1 MIVCEIF
8 FNMKF
13 EMEFF
18 KLNNISE
25 AIGLLIEFAQQ
36 VLQMSIDKK
45 TQLVSNTLR
54 LLSQMITT
62 IHQMENAGEIITHTK
77 AIPFVKQSLQ
87 LSRDLQPCINID
99 ALFCLSNMMN
109 VPEIAEC
116 DELCNMETIFN
127 ALAIYFAFNEKVA
140 LDECLITYLFS
151 ISKLPKYQV
160 FLKDK
165 SKVLFK
171 LMDRHLS
178 ANSETQLP
186 SCRQKLFSTFHNLT
200 E

>member
-1 MIVCEIF
+1 
-8 FNMKF
+8 
-13 EMEFF
+13 MEFF
-18 KLNNISE
+18 KLSHTCDSVS
-25 AIGLLIEFAQQ
+25 LLIEFAQQ
-36 VLQMSIDKK
+36 VLHMNVDNKA
-45 TQLVSNTLR
+45 QLISNTLR

-62 IHQMENAGEIITHTK
+62 IHSIDNAGEIITQTK
-77 AIPFVKQSLQ
+77 AIPFVKLSLQ

-109 VPEIAEC
+109 VAVIAESE
-116 DELCNMETIFN
+116 ELCNMETIFN
-127 ALAIYFAFNEKVA
+127 ALAIYFAYNGSESEKVA

-171 LMDRHLS
+171 LMERHLS
-178 ANSETQLP
+178 ASSET
-186 SCRQKLFSTFHNLT
+186 
-200 E
+200 

>member
-1 MIVCEIF
+1 
-8 FNMKF
+8 
-13 EMEFF
+13 
-18 KLNNISE
+18 
-25 AIGLLIEFAQQ
+25 
-36 VLQMSIDKK
+36 
-45 TQLVSNTLR
+45 
-54 LLSQMITT
+54 
-62 IHQMENAGEIITHTK
+62 
-77 AIPFVKQSLQ
+77 
-87 LSRDLQPCINID
+87 
-99 ALFCLSNMMN
+99 MN

-127 ALAIYFAFNEKVA
+127 ALAIYFAFNEKVP

-200 E
+200 ETKESCLALNVK